1 MWAAL
6 FCLIGVLADSL
17 FWKAGIT
24 FLNGNELTIRLSDW
38 ELSGYN
44 FPMDEAPL
52 VVKRNWRRK
61 LRAQIRDA
69 RVLFQES
76 QVSLLL
82 FALLILTGTLVFH
95 YAYHDPGSG
104 ESPSFSE
111 SLYVT
116 FSMIFFQTL
125 LAYPSE
131 WYLQIMFFII
141 PVVGL
146 TLVADGV
153 LKFGTALFNKNERGQ
168 KWQVAMA
175 SIYRD
180 HVVVCG
186 LGKVGYRVVLE
197 LLRFGKDVVAIE
209 TNEEGRFIEKV
220 RAMDI
225 PVIIGDAT
233 REDFL
238 QKAGVMDADAIIP
251 ATDDQMANLEIALDA
266 RELNPNI
273 KVVMRM
279 FDVEFARK
287 VEKGFGIHTAFSS
300 SALTAPIFAAAAM
313 RLNIKHSFYVG
324 DELMNVSE
332 LVVELDSDLAGWTLA
347 ELEEKLDL
355 TVLYFKDGE
364 TSNIHPEKSLVLEE
378 GDHLLVLASIES
390 LKKMKKLNEKY

>member
-1 MWAAL
+1 MPEP
-6 FCLIGVLADSL
+6 SL
-17 FWKAGIT
+17 V
-24 FLNGNELTIRLSDW
+24 IRK
-38 ELSGYN
+38 N
-44 FPMDEAPL
+44 
-52 VVKRNWRRK
+52 RRRK

-76 QVSLLL
+76 RVSLGL
-82 FALLILTGTLVFH
+82 FALLILGGTLIFH
-95 YAYHDPGSG
+95 YAYHDPTSG
-104 ESPSFSE
+104 EAPSFSK

-116 FSMIFFQTL
+116 FSMIFFQNL
-125 LAYPSE
+125 LDYPSE
-131 WYLQIMFFII
+131 WYLQILFFII
-141 PVVGL
+141 PIVGL

-153 LKFGTALFNKNERGQ
+153 LRFGTALFNKQERGQ

-180 HVVVCG
+180 HVIVCG
-186 LGKVGYRVVLE
+186 LGKVGYRVILE

-209 TNEEGRFIEKV
+209 HDPEGRFIEKV
-220 RAMDI
+220 KNLEV

-233 REDFL
+233 RSDFIRM
-238 QKAGVMDADAIIP
+238 AGVEHADAILP
-251 ATDDQMANLEIALDA
+251 ATDDQLANLEIALDA
-266 RELNPNI
+266 REINPEI

-279 FDVEFARK
+279 FDVELARK

-332 LVVELDSDLAGWTLA
+332 LIVSLDSELKGWTLA
-347 ELEEKLDL
+347 ELEKKLDL

-364 TSNIHPEKSLVLEE
+364 INDIHPDKSNFLEE

-390 LKKMKKLNEKY
+390 LQELKELNQRRPKN